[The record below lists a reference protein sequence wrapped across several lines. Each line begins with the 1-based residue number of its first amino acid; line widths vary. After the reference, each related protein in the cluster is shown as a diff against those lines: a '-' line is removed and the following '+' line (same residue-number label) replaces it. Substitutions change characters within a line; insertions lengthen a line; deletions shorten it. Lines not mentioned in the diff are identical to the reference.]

1 MYGLFMERRPVFE
14 LSLPGRAGLTFV
26 SHVAATTY
34 ALQRRRASENVALRG
49 TSCAIQLTVT
59 VWCRAPLAIPNSEN
73 RLRFLIPS
81 RAAHSIQKQIAA
93 LTNHKEYGFKHCSA

>member
-1 MYGLFMERRPVFE
+1 MERRPVFE

-34 ALQRRRASENVALRG
+34 ALQRRRASENVALPG
-49 TSCAIQLTVT
+49 APCAIHRAVT
-59 VWCRAPLAIPNSEN
+59 ARGRVSTAASNAEN

-93 LTNHKEYGFKHCSA
+93 LTNRKEYGFKHCSA